1 MASDFAV
8 FRMVGAQIK
17 PGGFDLAWLV
27 KVLNFVA
34 LLVQSTNTEAK
45 GSYRSSRRHS
55 RYIL

>member
-8 FRMVGAQIK
+8 FQMVGAQIK

-34 LLVQSTNTEAK
+34 LLVQK
-45 GSYRSSRRHS
+45 YKCGGRR
-55 RYIL
+55 LV